1 MIQVLDCPIEESSG
15 ILSTNESEAAEAAAS
30 SSTNTISVA
39 KSRDKSRRFDSV
51 RGLLE
56 KVRHKLMTTK
66 QSWRRSL
73 SRNRSGAQSQER
85 PQNVEA
91 AEAEEGIEV
100 SKKELLKQKDL
111 LGVPSIPLLS
121 SDLASQSQS
130 SPNTPAQLRK
140 EKRHRSFSPVRTFFN
155 SPLIRRKKKT
165 SIDSNAKQSPLIP
178 RKKTECE
185 APKIITDSDSDDD
198 NDNVTGSDNAGSKSK
213 DNGFTNLESF
223 QKKMLKQKLKKFNN
237 NPANMNTT
245 GPYPSPP
252 PAPQRVPN
260 PARKNLQHAA
270 GLLQPSTPLLPRR
283 ALRKGP
289 LGHPGA
295 TPTSTP
301 TS

>member
-15 ILSTNESEAAEAAAS
+15 ILSTNESEAARKSEAAEAAAS

-91 AEAEEGIEV
+91 AEAEEGVEV

-111 LGVPSIPLLS
+111 LGVPSSIPLLS

-140 EKRHRSFSPVRTFFN
+140 EKRHRSFSPVR
-155 SPLIRRKKKT
+155 
-165 SIDSNAKQSPLIP
+165 
-178 RKKTECE
+178 
-185 APKIITDSDSDDD
+185 
-198 NDNVTGSDNAGSKSK
+198 
-213 DNGFTNLESF
+213 
-223 QKKMLKQKLKKFNN
+223 
-237 NPANMNTT
+237 
-245 GPYPSPP
+245 
-252 PAPQRVPN
+252 
-260 PARKNLQHAA
+260 
-270 GLLQPSTPLLPRR
+270 
-283 ALRKGP
+283 
-289 LGHPGA
+289 
-295 TPTSTP
+295 
-301 TS
+301 

>member
-15 ILSTNESEAAEAAAS
+15 ILSTNECEAARKSEAAEAAAS

-91 AEAEEGIEV
+91 AEAEEGVEV

-140 EKRHRSFSPVRTFFN
+140 EKRHRSFSPVR
-155 SPLIRRKKKT
+155 
-165 SIDSNAKQSPLIP
+165 
-178 RKKTECE
+178 
-185 APKIITDSDSDDD
+185 
-198 NDNVTGSDNAGSKSK
+198 
-213 DNGFTNLESF
+213 
-223 QKKMLKQKLKKFNN
+223 
-237 NPANMNTT
+237 
-245 GPYPSPP
+245 
-252 PAPQRVPN
+252 
-260 PARKNLQHAA
+260 
-270 GLLQPSTPLLPRR
+270 
-283 ALRKGP
+283 
-289 LGHPGA
+289 
-295 TPTSTP
+295 
-301 TS
+301 

>member
-15 ILSTNESEAAEAAAS
+15 ILSTNESEAARKSEAAEAAAS

-39 KSRDKSRRFDSV
+39 KSGRDKSRRFDSV

-91 AEAEEGIEV
+91 AEAEEGVEV

-111 LGVPSIPLLS
+111 LGVPSSIPLLS

-140 EKRHRSFSPVRTFFN
+140 EKRHRSFSPVR
-155 SPLIRRKKKT
+155 
-165 SIDSNAKQSPLIP
+165 
-178 RKKTECE
+178 
-185 APKIITDSDSDDD
+185 
-198 NDNVTGSDNAGSKSK
+198 
-213 DNGFTNLESF
+213 
-223 QKKMLKQKLKKFNN
+223 
-237 NPANMNTT
+237 
-245 GPYPSPP
+245 
-252 PAPQRVPN
+252 
-260 PARKNLQHAA
+260 
-270 GLLQPSTPLLPRR
+270 
-283 ALRKGP
+283 
-289 LGHPGA
+289 
-295 TPTSTP
+295 
-301 TS
+301 

>member
-15 ILSTNESEAAEAAAS
+15 ILSTNESEAARKSEAAEAAAS

-91 AEAEEGIEV
+91 AEAEAEEGVEV

-140 EKRHRSFSPVRTFFN
+140 EKRHRSFSPVR
-155 SPLIRRKKKT
+155 
-165 SIDSNAKQSPLIP
+165 
-178 RKKTECE
+178 
-185 APKIITDSDSDDD
+185 
-198 NDNVTGSDNAGSKSK
+198 
-213 DNGFTNLESF
+213 
-223 QKKMLKQKLKKFNN
+223 
-237 NPANMNTT
+237 
-245 GPYPSPP
+245 
-252 PAPQRVPN
+252 
-260 PARKNLQHAA
+260 
-270 GLLQPSTPLLPRR
+270 
-283 ALRKGP
+283 
-289 LGHPGA
+289 
-295 TPTSTP
+295 
-301 TS
+301 

>member
-15 ILSTNESEAAEAAAS
+15 ILSTNESEVARKSEAAEAAAS

-91 AEAEEGIEV
+91 VEAEEGVEV

-111 LGVPSIPLLS
+111 LGVPSSIPLLS

-140 EKRHRSFSPVRTFFN
+140 EKRHRSFSPVR
-155 SPLIRRKKKT
+155 
-165 SIDSNAKQSPLIP
+165 
-178 RKKTECE
+178 
-185 APKIITDSDSDDD
+185 
-198 NDNVTGSDNAGSKSK
+198 
-213 DNGFTNLESF
+213 
-223 QKKMLKQKLKKFNN
+223 
-237 NPANMNTT
+237 
-245 GPYPSPP
+245 
-252 PAPQRVPN
+252 
-260 PARKNLQHAA
+260 
-270 GLLQPSTPLLPRR
+270 
-283 ALRKGP
+283 
-289 LGHPGA
+289 
-295 TPTSTP
+295 
-301 TS
+301 

>member
-15 ILSTNESEAAEAAAS
+15 ILSTNESEAARKSEAAEAAAS

-91 AEAEEGIEV
+91 AEAEEGVEV

-140 EKRHRSFSPVRTFFN
+140 EKRHRSFSPVR
-155 SPLIRRKKKT
+155 
-165 SIDSNAKQSPLIP
+165 
-178 RKKTECE
+178 
-185 APKIITDSDSDDD
+185 
-198 NDNVTGSDNAGSKSK
+198 
-213 DNGFTNLESF
+213 
-223 QKKMLKQKLKKFNN
+223 
-237 NPANMNTT
+237 
-245 GPYPSPP
+245 
-252 PAPQRVPN
+252 
-260 PARKNLQHAA
+260 
-270 GLLQPSTPLLPRR
+270 
-283 ALRKGP
+283 
-289 LGHPGA
+289 
-295 TPTSTP
+295 
-301 TS
+301 

>member
-15 ILSTNESEAAEAAAS
+15 ILYTNESEAARKSEAAEAAAS

-91 AEAEEGIEV
+91 VEAEEGVEV

-111 LGVPSIPLLS
+111 LGVPSSIPLLS

-140 EKRHRSFSPVRTFFN
+140 EKRHRSFSPVR
-155 SPLIRRKKKT
+155 
-165 SIDSNAKQSPLIP
+165 
-178 RKKTECE
+178 
-185 APKIITDSDSDDD
+185 
-198 NDNVTGSDNAGSKSK
+198 
-213 DNGFTNLESF
+213 
-223 QKKMLKQKLKKFNN
+223 
-237 NPANMNTT
+237 
-245 GPYPSPP
+245 
-252 PAPQRVPN
+252 
-260 PARKNLQHAA
+260 
-270 GLLQPSTPLLPRR
+270 
-283 ALRKGP
+283 
-289 LGHPGA
+289 
-295 TPTSTP
+295 
-301 TS
+301 

>member
-15 ILSTNESEAAEAAAS
+15 ILSTNESEAARKSEAAEAAAS

-140 EKRHRSFSPVRTFFN
+140 EKRHRSFSPVR
-155 SPLIRRKKKT
+155 
-165 SIDSNAKQSPLIP
+165 
-178 RKKTECE
+178 
-185 APKIITDSDSDDD
+185 
-198 NDNVTGSDNAGSKSK
+198 
-213 DNGFTNLESF
+213 
-223 QKKMLKQKLKKFNN
+223 
-237 NPANMNTT
+237 
-245 GPYPSPP
+245 
-252 PAPQRVPN
+252 
-260 PARKNLQHAA
+260 
-270 GLLQPSTPLLPRR
+270 
-283 ALRKGP
+283 
-289 LGHPGA
+289 
-295 TPTSTP
+295 
-301 TS
+301 

>member
-15 ILSTNESEAAEAAAS
+15 ILSTNESEVARKSEAAEAAAS

-91 AEAEEGIEV
+91 AEAEEGVEV

-111 LGVPSIPLLS
+111 LGVPSSIPLLS

-140 EKRHRSFSPVRTFFN
+140 EKRHRSFSPVR
-155 SPLIRRKKKT
+155 
-165 SIDSNAKQSPLIP
+165 
-178 RKKTECE
+178 
-185 APKIITDSDSDDD
+185 
-198 NDNVTGSDNAGSKSK
+198 
-213 DNGFTNLESF
+213 
-223 QKKMLKQKLKKFNN
+223 
-237 NPANMNTT
+237 
-245 GPYPSPP
+245 
-252 PAPQRVPN
+252 
-260 PARKNLQHAA
+260 
-270 GLLQPSTPLLPRR
+270 
-283 ALRKGP
+283 
-289 LGHPGA
+289 
-295 TPTSTP
+295 
-301 TS
+301 

>member
-15 ILSTNESEAAEAAAS
+15 ILSTNESEAARKAEAAEAAAS

-91 AEAEEGIEV
+91 AEAEEGVEV

-140 EKRHRSFSPVRTFFN
+140 EKRHRSFSPVR
-155 SPLIRRKKKT
+155 
-165 SIDSNAKQSPLIP
+165 
-178 RKKTECE
+178 
-185 APKIITDSDSDDD
+185 
-198 NDNVTGSDNAGSKSK
+198 
-213 DNGFTNLESF
+213 
-223 QKKMLKQKLKKFNN
+223 
-237 NPANMNTT
+237 
-245 GPYPSPP
+245 
-252 PAPQRVPN
+252 
-260 PARKNLQHAA
+260 
-270 GLLQPSTPLLPRR
+270 
-283 ALRKGP
+283 
-289 LGHPGA
+289 
-295 TPTSTP
+295 
-301 TS
+301 

>member
-15 ILSTNESEAAEAAAS
+15 ILSTNESEAARKSEAAEAAAS

-111 LGVPSIPLLS
+111 LGVPSSIPLLS

-140 EKRHRSFSPVRTFFN
+140 EKRHRSFSPVR
-155 SPLIRRKKKT
+155 
-165 SIDSNAKQSPLIP
+165 
-178 RKKTECE
+178 
-185 APKIITDSDSDDD
+185 
-198 NDNVTGSDNAGSKSK
+198 
-213 DNGFTNLESF
+213 
-223 QKKMLKQKLKKFNN
+223 
-237 NPANMNTT
+237 
-245 GPYPSPP
+245 
-252 PAPQRVPN
+252 
-260 PARKNLQHAA
+260 
-270 GLLQPSTPLLPRR
+270 
-283 ALRKGP
+283 
-289 LGHPGA
+289 
-295 TPTSTP
+295 
-301 TS
+301 

>member
-15 ILSTNESEAAEAAAS
+15 ILSTNESEAARKSEAAEAAAS

-91 AEAEEGIEV
+91 VEAEEGVEV

-140 EKRHRSFSPVRTFFN
+140 EKRHRSFSPVR
-155 SPLIRRKKKT
+155 
-165 SIDSNAKQSPLIP
+165 
-178 RKKTECE
+178 
-185 APKIITDSDSDDD
+185 
-198 NDNVTGSDNAGSKSK
+198 
-213 DNGFTNLESF
+213 
-223 QKKMLKQKLKKFNN
+223 
-237 NPANMNTT
+237 
-245 GPYPSPP
+245 
-252 PAPQRVPN
+252 
-260 PARKNLQHAA
+260 
-270 GLLQPSTPLLPRR
+270 
-283 ALRKGP
+283 
-289 LGHPGA
+289 
-295 TPTSTP
+295 
-301 TS
+301 

>member
-15 ILSTNESEAAEAAAS
+15 ILSTNESEAARKSEAAEATAS

-140 EKRHRSFSPVRTFFN
+140 EKRHRSFSPVR
-155 SPLIRRKKKT
+155 
-165 SIDSNAKQSPLIP
+165 
-178 RKKTECE
+178 
-185 APKIITDSDSDDD
+185 
-198 NDNVTGSDNAGSKSK
+198 
-213 DNGFTNLESF
+213 
-223 QKKMLKQKLKKFNN
+223 
-237 NPANMNTT
+237 
-245 GPYPSPP
+245 
-252 PAPQRVPN
+252 
-260 PARKNLQHAA
+260 
-270 GLLQPSTPLLPRR
+270 
-283 ALRKGP
+283 
-289 LGHPGA
+289 
-295 TPTSTP
+295 
-301 TS
+301 

>member
-1 MIQVLDCPIEESSG
+1 MIQALDCPIEESSG
-15 ILSTNESEAAEAAAS
+15 ILSTNEFEAARKSEAAEAAAS

-91 AEAEEGIEV
+91 AEAEEGVEV

-111 LGVPSIPLLS
+111 LGVPSSIPLLS

-140 EKRHRSFSPVRTFFN
+140 EKRHRSFSPVR
-155 SPLIRRKKKT
+155 
-165 SIDSNAKQSPLIP
+165 
-178 RKKTECE
+178 
-185 APKIITDSDSDDD
+185 
-198 NDNVTGSDNAGSKSK
+198 
-213 DNGFTNLESF
+213 
-223 QKKMLKQKLKKFNN
+223 
-237 NPANMNTT
+237 
-245 GPYPSPP
+245 
-252 PAPQRVPN
+252 
-260 PARKNLQHAA
+260 
-270 GLLQPSTPLLPRR
+270 
-283 ALRKGP
+283 
-289 LGHPGA
+289 
-295 TPTSTP
+295 
-301 TS
+301 